1 MNYVLYKQVGY
12 LERNLL
18 EFEANLEFKAN
29 LESESSHNIDMH
41 QPSHNHVEEDMY
53 SSK

>member
-1 MNYVLYKQVGY
+1 MNYVLHKQVGY

-18 EFEANLEFKAN
+18 EFEANIG
-29 LESESSHNIDMH
+29 SESPHKVDMH
-41 QPSHNHVEEDMY
+41 QSFHKHVEEDVY